1 MLLDLNYNMKQLM
14 KPNYFL
20 EFAGSRLSERPPWE
34 ELEAR
39 GDRGVDSCCS
49 RHCSMVEYHGVSLHI
64 VTKTSIP
71 SPFEYPGQ
79 TDFPQHRE
87 PAQNHAN
94 PTPEIAVFPSKCL
107 WRIMMVCVYNQQT
120 CTCSH

>member
-71 SPFEYPGQ
+71 SPFEYPAKRTFRNIANQ
-79 TDFPQHRE
+79 PKTTRIRHPRSPCFL
-87 PAQNHAN
+87 QN
-94 PTPEIAVFPSKCL
+94 
-107 WRIMMVCVYNQQT
+107 VYGGL
-120 CTCSH
+120 